1 MSGTAGNQ
9 GAAAP
14 VPGSDAYN
22 QQMAQA
28 GDNVIL
34 NSGNAVPSGDPAKAN
49 AGEFDGMNQGGG
61 EKLLAGKFKTVEELE
76 AAFNQLQSG
85 NSGDSNNNQQQ
96 SQQNNADLQNA
107 ANANAQDAANA
118 LQSRGLDF
126 NAFSAEYESNGGLS
140 EASYQKLAEAGIPKE
155 VVDSYIAGQ
164 EAQANL
170 MVTEVHQAVG
180 GYDSY
185 AQMIQWAAQN
195 LSHSEIDAYNAVA
208 STGDINVA
216 KLAAEGLYRRYTEA
230 VGTNRP
236 MINGST
242 SPVSTDVFQSTFQV
256 TEAMRDPRYRN
267 DPAYRRSVA
276 EKIARSSI
284 L

>member
-9 GAAAP
+9 GAVAP

-34 NSGNAVPSGDPAKAN
+34 NSGNAVPSGDPAKTN
-49 AGEFDGMNQGGG
+49 TGEFDGMNQGGG

-85 NSGDSNNNQQQ
+85 NSGDSNNQQQ
-96 SQQNNADLQNA
+96 TQQDSADLQNA

-126 NAFSAEYESNGGLS
+126 NAFSAEYENSGGLS
-140 EASYQKLAEAGIPKE
+140 EASYKKLADAGIPKE
-155 VVDSYIAGQ
+155 VVDAYIAGQ

-170 MVTEVHQAVG
+170 MVSEVHQAVG
-180 GYDSY
+180 GTESY
-185 AQMIQWAAQN
+185 SQMIQWAAQN
-195 LSHSEIDAYNAVA
+195 LSPSEIDAYNAVA

-242 SPVSTDVFQSTFQV
+242 SPVSTDVFQSTAQV
-256 TEAMRDPRYRN
+256 TEAMRDPRYRA
-267 DPAYRRSVA
+267 DPAYRRAVA
-276 EKIARSSI
+276 EKIARSNI